1 MTDFEREDLELAAMM
16 GGRFSDETNEPA
28 VEPVAKPTAKK
39 YSNPGKNTPAREKL
53 TESLWQPVK
62 PAADFTEKLKR
73 TTKDVGLYAALSLIL
88 FWWQQSG
95 RLDYTTAWW
104 ALLVCVG
111 MVFFSIGK
119 NFRGGVQQ

>member
-39 YSNPGKNTPAREKL
+39 QSNTYNDTSGMGKPAPKAWE
-53 TESLWQPVK
+53 PVK
-62 PAADFTEKLKR
+62 TAPNFMDNLKQ
-73 TTKDVGLYAALSLIL
+73 TAKDVSLYAVMSVIL

-95 RLDYTTAWW
+95 RLEATTAWY

-119 NFRGGVQQ
+119 ACRGGVK